1 MMSLNTVTANFLD
14 WWSAQDTETCL
25 WSAFDLFVRETLL
38 DIAGAKRVRL
48 FHVAENGEFLRSL
61 AHDARSSSAAIAP
74 TALMGHVLNL
84 GRAYVQ
90 GDWSHGPMV
99 DRLASESA
107 RQSLNS
113 LQLPEPGCGPGAP
126 GPRPVL
132 EQGPVAWMFPV
143 FCLTSSEG
151 TGGEEAAARR
161 GVGLVVVGDLPE
173 ASLSDR
179 SMLDGLSQLI
189 SAFWLHVRDYE
200 QLRIAR
206 RTDRGSGVLNRT
218 DFLSTGEAAT
228 SEARREGEPIVV
240 MAVAV
245 EGLRRFDDLG
255 LWTLRDRI
263 ILEVGR
269 VLRRKLRNDDLVG
282 RFSDDRF
289 VVLLRWLDVGLGR
302 LIAEKVIGW
311 VREAV
316 HTAIASPACAADA
329 GTPADGDS
337 GDHGA
342 GSTVDAVRVR
352 CGLASNHRVARP
364 RLAATELGPADVP
377 SPPVQRL
384 TFTDLLRTALVASGE
399 ARRLQQDLYVAEEAV
414 PAQSSVKTPSEPGQ
428 IQEAVLCG
436 EERP

>member
-1 MMSLNTVTANFLD
+1 MMSLNTVTSSFLD

-25 WSAFDLFVRETLL
+25 WPAFDLFVRETLL

-48 FHVAENGEFLRSL
+48 FHTAENGQVLRSL
-61 AHDARSSSAAIAP
+61 SQDARGASGAIAP

-84 GRAYVQ
+84 GRVYVQ

-99 DRLASESA
+99 DRLAAESA
-107 RQSLNS
+107 QQVLSS
-113 LQLPEPGCGPGAP
+113 LQLPEPGSGRATQN
-126 GPRPVL
+126 PRPVL
-132 EQGPVAWMFPV
+132 EQGPVAWMFPI
-143 FCLTSSEG
+143 LSPASPEAN
-151 TGGEEAAARR
+151 GGAQGAGRHA
-161 GVGLVVVGDLPE
+161 VGLVVVGDLPE
-173 ASLSDR
+173 TSLSDR

-200 QLRIAR
+200 SLQIAR
-206 RTDRGSGVLNRT
+206 RTDRGSGVLNRA
-218 DFLSTGEAAT
+218 DFLSTGESAT
-228 SEARREGEPIVV
+228 AEARREGEPIVV

-255 LWTLRDRI
+255 QWTLRDRI
-263 ILEVGR
+263 ILEAGR

-316 HTAIASPACAADA
+316 QTAVGGPAAGPGKENPGEIDSFESPSILAV
-329 GTPADGDS
+329 DS
-337 GDHGA
+337 
-342 GSTVDAVRVR
+342 VRVR

-364 RLAATELGPADVP
+364 RPETAEAALAEVEGL
-377 SPPVQRL
+377 PVQRL
-384 TFTDLLRTALVASGE
+384 TFADLLKRALAASGE
-399 ARRLQQDLYVAEEAV
+399 ARRLQQDLCVADEAPPARPSAAPSQPQ
-414 PAQSSVKTPSEPGQ
+414 PAQQ
-428 IQEAVLCG
+428 AVLCG
-436 EERP
+436 EGQP

>member
-1 MMSLNTVTANFLD
+1 MMTLNTVTASFLD
-14 WWSAQDTETCL
+14 WWSAQDTEACL
-25 WSAFDLFVRETLL
+25 WPAFDLFVRETLL

-48 FHVAENGEFLRSL
+48 FHAAENGEALRSL
-61 AHDARSSSAAIAP
+61 SQDARGSSGAVAP
-74 TALMGHVLNL
+74 TALMGHILNL
-84 GRAYVQ
+84 GRVYVQ

-99 DRLASESA
+99 DQLAAESA
-107 RQSLNS
+107 QQVLGSLRV
-113 LQLPEPGCGPGAP
+113 PEPGSGLATQS
-126 GPRPVL
+126 PRPVL
-132 EQGPVAWMFPV
+132 EQGPVAWMFPI
-143 FCLTSSEG
+143 LAPASTER

-161 GVGLVVVGDLPE
+161 AVGLVVVGDLPE
-173 ASLSDR
+173 TSLSDR

-200 QLRIAR
+200 HLQIAR
-206 RTDRGSGVLNRT
+206 RTDRGSGVLTRT
-218 DFLSTGEAAT
+218 DFLSTGEIAT

-316 HTAIASPACAADA
+316 QAAA
-329 GTPADGDS
+329 GGLVSGPVKEPPADGDS
-337 GDHGA
+337 SQRGA
-342 GSTVDAVRVR
+342 VPAVDAVRVR

-364 RLAATELGPADVP
+364 RQDASEGEPADIGGA
-377 SPPVQRL
+377 PVQRL
-384 TFTDLLRTALVASGE
+384 TFTELLKRALVASGE
-399 ARRLQQDLYVAEEAV
+399 ARRIQQDLYVADEV
-414 PAQSSVKTPSEPGQ
+414 PAIRSSVAAPSEPRKV
-428 IQEAVLCG
+428 QEAVLYAEG
-436 EERP
+436 RP